1 MVRSKKNKIGSLVM
15 VGAIIAANTSSIY
28 ANSNNIVKNEN
39 LIPILEKTNIL
50 KGNGMDQFLKGC
62 ETKDGGYIACGFS
75 SSKNLGFGHKGE
87 GDAIL
92 VKYDEKGNQ
101 EWFKTFGTTGGDEF
115 RDIKQTKDGG
125 YIAVGE
131 LDKKCLLAKYD
142 EKGNQEWFKTFGN
155 SRKNSLQ
162 SVKQTKDGGYI
173 VTGYSD
179 DKNLG
184 FPNKGGC
191 DAIIVKY
198 DEKGNQKWI
207 NSFGNSESDYY
218 ECVIETKEGDYIAVG
233 YTDNY
238 KKGKRYDGIIAK
250 YNEKGN
256 QEWLKSFEGNGGDI
270 LNTIIETK
278 DGGFIVGGESDSKDI
293 GIELKGDKDAV
304 LIKYDKQGNQEWLK
318 SFGGNDYDSFQGI
331 YETLDGNY
339 MIVGRSSS
347 DDIGCNIIED
357 AGIIVKT
364 DSKGNAKYAT
374 GIDNKA
380 FRSISRLND
389 GRFAVSGTE
398 WKTWGADVF
407 YFREGI
413 ENKKPSINL
422 KEEYKDKI
430 EIEKG
435 KTDTDFLRF
444 VTATDQEDGDI
455 SKNIK
460 VDTSKLD
467 VNKEGE
473 YTITYSVADSEGA
486 TTTLDANVKVVRV
499 NKKPFIA
506 LKKEYKDKIEIEKGK
521 TNTDFL
527 SFVTATDQE
536 DGDISK
542 DIKVD
547 TSKLNVN
554 KEGEYIITYSVA
566 DSEGATTTLD
576 ANVKVIKSKEL
587 IGEAPSINASDKVI
601 KVGSNFYPF
610 RGITA
615 NDKEDGD
622 ITGFIKLK
630 YNELDTEKVGDYKIV
645 YTVTDKDNN
654 TVEKSINVKVKDFG
668 EKPVINAPD
677 ITLEKGQAF
686 NQMENITATDKED
699 GDISK
704 NIKVIANNVDVN
716 IPGNYIV
723 EYSVKDR
730 DDNISKHT
738 RNVVIKEIDGLPT
751 IKAKNLKV
759 AQGSAIDLFK
769 DITATDQNGN
779 DISSSI
785 KIEKLD
791 LNINEKGLYHV
802 IYSANDKDGN
812 IGTRA
817 VTIKVVTP
825 PQIIAE
831 DLIIPVNN
839 ETLETKPVKE
849 EKIASK
855 FLKLLAINNVSYAE
869 DNTKSNKGFDPLNY
883 ATAKDSEDGD
893 ISDELEV
900 VSSNVNPNKTGT
912 YTVKYAVTNSNNIKN
927 EKDIAV
933 KVVNPN
939 DTYKGT
945 TDKSSTDDNKGTTDK
960 SSTDDNKGTTDK
972 PSTDGNKGTTNKPSI
987 NDNEYIADKP
997 STDGN
1002 KETND
1007 RPSIDDNKGIT
1018 NKPSVDSNKGTT
1030 NKLSNVKN
1038 SNKEINKVSN
1048 DNSSTKNPKTG
1059 DEGIFASCITVI
1071 LSATLLILRRRKAK
1085 VK

>member
-92 VKYDEKGNQ
+92 V
-101 EWFKTFGTTGGDEF
+101 
-115 RDIKQTKDGG
+115 
-125 YIAVGE
+125 
-131 LDKKCLLAKYD
+131 KYD

-293 GIELKGDKDAV
+293 GIELKGGKDAV

-473 YTITYSVADSEGA
+473 YT
-486 TTTLDANVKVVRV
+486 
-499 NKKPFIA
+499 
-506 LKKEYKDKIEIEKGK
+506 
-521 TNTDFL
+521 
-527 SFVTATDQE
+527 
-536 DGDISK
+536 
-542 DIKVD
+542 
-547 TSKLNVN
+547 
-554 KEGEYIITYSVA
+554 ITYSVA

-939 DTYKGT
+939 DTDKGT

-960 SSTDDNKGTTDK
+960 PSIDDNKGTTDK